1 MNHARNVLVLEA
13 CLALARFL
21 ITPTWPCAVVALGT
35 LVLVAALE
43 WASSARDEKAI
54 ASVDRLRDDVVS
66 EFRNVRVDL
75 GETIANVART
85 AADAQARAERLE
97 ANRALGG

>member
-35 LVLVAALE
+35 LVLVTLALR
-43 WASSARDEKAI
+43 STSAEVMAVVEEVERVK
-54 ASVDRLRDDVVS
+54 SVVADGLRDV
-66 EFRNVRVDL
+66 NGALRVDIQRI
-75 GETIANVART
+75 ESRV
-85 AADAQARAERLE
+85 ADAQARAERLE

>member
-1 MNHARNVLVLEA
+1 VSPARSVLQGV
-13 CLALARFL
+13 ALVAAGRFL
-21 ITPTWPCAVVALGT
+21 VTPTWPCALVALGS

-43 WASSARDEKAI
+43 WSGSARDEKAI
-54 ASVDRLRDDVVS
+54 TRMDRLRDEVVS

-75 GETIANVART
+75 GESIASVAKT
-85 AADAQARAERLE
+85 AADAQSRAERLE